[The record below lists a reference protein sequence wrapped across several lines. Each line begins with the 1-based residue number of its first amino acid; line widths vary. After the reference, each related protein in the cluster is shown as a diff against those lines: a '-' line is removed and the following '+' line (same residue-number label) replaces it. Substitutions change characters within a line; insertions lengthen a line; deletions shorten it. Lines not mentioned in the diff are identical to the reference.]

1 MMEKD
6 PSYYV
11 VKILLNLCLLAFG
24 LGLIIAFR
32 GTWIQIFSSA
42 LLAFTFTQVGF
53 VVHDAGHQQIFSSAR
68 KNRVVSLIHANL
80 LLGFSCTWWMN
91 THNQHHRSPN
101 QLDMDPDID
110 FVVLAFSEDQA
121 RKKRGI
127 ARYIVKHQA
136 YFFFPLLLVEAF
148 SLKFES
154 VRFLIRSKVAHP
166 VIEWI
171 CLLLH
176 HAVLLGLLVKFLGAF
191 HAILF
196 TILNHAIFGVFLG
209 LVFVTNHKGM
219 PLLHRDCRLDFL
231 ERQVITARNIRGSNL
246 VDYLYG
252 GLSCQ
257 IEHHLFPN
265 IPLSRL
271 RKAQGIVRGYC
282 ESVGLSYYETGV
294 FRAYREVLS
303 HLHEVGAPLRAGSL

>member
-1 MMEKD
+1 MEYECRYSDLRKLVLCSGMMEKD

-80 LLGFSCTWWMN
+80 LLGLSCSWWMN

-148 SLKFES
+148 SLK
-154 VRFLIRSKVAHP
+154 
-166 VIEWI
+166 
-171 CLLLH
+171 
-176 HAVLLGLLVKFLGAF
+176 
-191 HAILF
+191 
-196 TILNHAIFGVFLG
+196 
-209 LVFVTNHKGM
+209 
-219 PLLHRDCRLDFL
+219 
-231 ERQVITARNIRGSNL
+231 
-246 VDYLYG
+246 
-252 GLSCQ
+252 
-257 IEHHLFPN
+257 
-265 IPLSRL
+265 
-271 RKAQGIVRGYC
+271 
-282 ESVGLSYYETGV
+282 
-294 FRAYREVLS
+294 
-303 HLHEVGAPLRAGSL
+303 